1 MNTNS
6 STGFQNLNC
15 PMQDLMLNVEVIEA
29 RKLPKMDLIGKA
41 DPYCYV
47 WLSSRPTNRKKTKTV
62 KKTYTPVW
70 NESYSFPVQ
79 DMAVDVL
86 KVQMY
91 DWDRTSKDDPIS
103 TLDVE
108 LKTLKIGEVKDE
120 WFDMTPVKHVKKGGQ
135 IKLKLHLAPLSE
147 PAFGRRSTGSLEA
160 MVPLA
165 AEEQDAAGRT
175 PSQTDYPAPMQQAA
189 PGQYLGPP
197 PASYQPQS
205 PQYPPHGYLQPPSSE
220 YAPTA
225 QQQPYAPPAQQ
236 QPYAQQPQAGFA
248 QAPGQAPGYYMPPG
262 NMPPPGSAPGQPMQR
277 PAHGGMMQSP
287 LYSQMFPR
295 G

>member
-1 MNTNS
+1 
-6 STGFQNLNC
+6 
-15 PMQDLMLNVEVIEA
+15 MLNVEVIEA
-29 RKLPKMDLIGKA
+29 KKLPKMDIIGKA
-41 DPYCYV
+41 DPYCYL

-79 DMAVDVL
+79 DVAADVL
-86 KVQMY
+86 KIQMY

-103 TLDVE
+103 TLDIE
-108 LKTLKIGEVKDE
+108 LKNLKIGEVKDE

-147 PAFGRRSTGSLEA
+147 PAFGRRSTGSLDA
-160 MVPLA
+160 MVPQLA
-165 AEEQDAAGRT
+165 EPQDT
-175 PSQTDYPAPMQQAA
+175 PSQTCSSGYPGAPA

-197 PASYQPQS
+197 PATYQPQH
-205 PQYPPHGYLQPPSSE
+205 PMAFQQQYPPHGYLQPPSSE
-220 YAPTA
+220 FSPQV
-225 QQQPYAPPAQQ
+225 QQQQYPQQ
-236 QPYAQQPQAGFA
+236 QYPQQYAQQPQ
-248 QAPGQAPGYYMPPG
+248 PGQGPAYYA
-262 NMPPPGSAPGQPMQR
+262 PPGSMPAAGPAPVQPMQR